1 MFFNHIYVYVLNKYR
16 SRPNIIIIIPSEITV
31 FFFFLLALLYQV
43 SIRDQEFFRTE
54 ISFPFFSDLL
64 LLVPLRNFYLNIAE
78 AMTS

>member
-1 MFFNHIYVYVLNKYR
+1 MYMCLI
-16 SRPNIIIIIPSEITV
+16 NIGQDQILLLLFLLKSLC
-31 FFFFLLALLYQV
+31 FFFLLALLYQV